1 MKKLQVDPKGM
12 AIVKQTIT
20 ATVPGKTKG
29 GVPLETGARLK
40 FYESEIKRHN
50 ELLKKYPEIYDEKG
64 KLTKEGLANS
74 KKGDQI
80 LTQRNFLQDQLSS
93 FKEELKAKKEKGNM
107 QKLNEEIKA
116 KRAARPI
123 GEKVMDFIRTTGG
136 SGGLAGN

>member
-12 AIVKQTIT
+12 EVVKKTIT
-20 ATVPGKTKG
+20 ATVPAKTKG

-80 LTQRNFLQDQLSS
+80 ISQRNFLEDQLSS
-93 FKEELKAKKEKGNM
+93 FKAELDTKKEKARM
-107 QKLNEEIKA
+107 LKLNEEIEA
-116 KRAARPI
+116 KRAARPFS
-123 GEKVMDFIRTTGG
+123 EKFKEFIRNTG
-136 SGGLAGN
+136 SPNNPVF

>member
-40 FYESEIKRHN
+40 FYESEIKRHD

-107 QKLNEEIKA
+107 QKLNEEIKS
-116 KRAARPI
+116 KRAARPV
-123 GEKVMDFIRTTGG
+123 GEKIMDFIRTTGG
-136 SGGLAGN
+136 SSGLAGN